1 MDAHVLMGDD
11 STIFRVEFL
20 DGRTV
25 DMEFGEDATRSL
37 RETLDRST
45 TIVAC
50 PDCGDLAPITGGI
63 PTREMPRCA
72 RCDDEMRGVVEVTIV
87 EKDDE

>member
-1 MDAHVLMGDD
+1 VIAVSDQN
-11 STIFRVEFL
+11 TTTFRVEFL
-20 DGRTV
+20 DGQTV
-25 DMEFGEDATRSL
+25 DMEFDEDTAHSL
-37 RETLDRST
+37 HETLDRST

-72 RCDDEMRGVVEVTIV
+72 RCDDEMRGVTEVTIV